1 MTQAK
6 STKNQ
11 RVSQGIQVTIVGI
24 VVNMILAATKGI
36 SGVLG
41 NSYALIA
48 DAVESSLDVF
58 SSIVVWGGLKIAAIP
73 PDKNHPYGH
82 GKAEPL
88 AAMMVAIALM
98 SAAVMLAAGSLHE
111 IFVPRYAPAP
121 FTLLVLVAVII
132 IKELLFR
139 FVFKTGEEVGSTV
152 VKTDAWHHR
161 SDALTS
167 LAAFIGISIA
177 LIGGKGYESADD
189 WAALVASGVI
199 LFNAYRLFRP
209 ALDEIMDA
217 RPSPQLEKEIRKT
230 ALTIEGVVGTDT
242 CHIRKMGLEY
252 YVDLHIN
259 VDRGISVLKGHQIAH
274 MVKDVIRHSNPL
286 IADVII
292 HVEPDDH
299 S

>member
-1 MTQAK
+1 MTA
-6 STKNQ
+6 TKNK
-11 RVSQGIQVTIVGI
+11 RAEQGMQVTIVGI
-24 VVNMILAATKGI
+24 GINMVLAASKGI
-36 SGVLG
+36 AGIIG

-58 SSIVVWGGLKIAAIP
+58 SSIVVWSGLKIAAIP

-88 AAMMVAIALM
+88 AAMVVSIALT
-98 SAAVMLAAGSLHE
+98 SAAVLLAVGSLHE
-111 IFVPRYAPAP
+111 ILVPRFAPAP
-121 FTLLVLVAVII
+121 FTLVVLVGVII
-132 IKELLFR
+132 TKEILFR
-139 FVFKTGEEVGSTV
+139 FVFKTAQEVGSIA

-177 LIGGKGYESADD
+177 LIGGKGYETADD
-189 WAALVASGVI
+189 WAALVASGIIVV
-199 LFNAYRLFRP
+199 NAYRLFRP

-217 RPSPQLEKEIRKT
+217 KPSPQLEAEVRKI
-230 ALTIEGVVGTDT
+230 ALTVEGVTGTDT
-242 CHIRKMGLEY
+242 CHIRKMGLEF

-259 VDRGISVLKGHQIAH
+259 VDGKMSVQKGHDIAH
-274 MVKDVIRHSNPL
+274 AVKDVIRHSNPA

-292 HVEPDDH
+292 HVEPNTH
-299 S
+299 G